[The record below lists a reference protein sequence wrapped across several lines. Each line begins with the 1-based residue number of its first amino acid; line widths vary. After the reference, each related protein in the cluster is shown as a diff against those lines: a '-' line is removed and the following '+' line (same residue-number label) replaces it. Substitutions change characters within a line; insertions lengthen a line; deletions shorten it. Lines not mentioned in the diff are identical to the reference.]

1 VAARGAVEA
10 ACSRCHSF
18 KTDSSEHELTW
29 ALRGLG
35 VSGFAKP
42 GGIGTDNSVG
52 VRKRSEVQREV
63 ADYWKDV
70 ASKQRGWT
78 ERQLNE
84 GRVNTEAGSQ
94 TEVGLRTEGK
104 QSLGDRHWRIAETE
118 TGPAVSQGRAET
130 STVKGDEGVNGSAAV
145 SSCENREELSEAQR
159 GVETRMKEALH
170 APQRSLD
177 SVDEFFE
184 CRSGRNSDSSPEAS
198 LKGFREGSSKS
209 LVLDMDGSENATH
222 ETGAAGIRGGATSAA
237 HHRSRSADFLERSV
251 SRDEVSFG
259 SSKQPPVGET
269 RAGSTRPAEVEVE
282 KPPLRRFGMLE
293 SFLSMQTGAQETELE
308 RPLLSYR
315 SSGLEFD
322 PMSDVR
328 PLEPQGSTTS
338 VPSAFITSAMVP
350 LTAELTR
357 ASLGKVQI
365 DFRNAGSV
373 VRLGES
379 PVASARGL
387 GFSFGRRLMLDV
399 PASCP
404 VDTLA
409 LVMLTKYLRDMVD
422 SGSI

>member
-18 KTDSSEHELTW
+18 KTGSSEHELTW

-42 GGIGTDNSVG
+42 GGIGTDNSFG
-52 VRKRSEVQREV
+52 VRNRSEVQREV

-70 ASKQRGWT
+70 ASKQRGWA

-84 GRVNTEAGSQ
+84 GRVSTEAGSQ
-94 TEVGLRTEGK
+94 TEVVLRTEGK

-118 TGPAVSQGRAET
+118 TGPAVSQGLAET
-130 STVKGDEGVNGSAAV
+130 STVKKDGGANDSAAV
-145 SSCENREELSEAQR
+145 SSCESTRESSAAQR
-159 GVETRMKEALH
+159 GLDTSTTEALH

-198 LKGFREGSSKS
+198 LQGFREGSSKS
-209 LVLDMDGSENATH
+209 LVLNMDRSENATP
-222 ETGAAGIRGGATSAA
+222 ETGAAGIRGGATSAP
-237 HHRSRSADFLERSV
+237 HDRSRSADFLERSV
-251 SRDEVSFG
+251 SCDEVSFG
-259 SSKQPPVGET
+259 SSKQLGENP
-269 RAGSTRPAEVEVE
+269 ASSVRPAEVEVE

-293 SFLSMQTGAQETELE
+293 SFLSMQTGAKGTELE

-328 PLEPQGSTTS
+328 PLEHQGST

-357 ASLGKVQI
+357 ASLGKVEI
-365 DFRNAGSV
+365 DFRNAGSDV
-373 VRLGES
+373 QLGES

-387 GFSFGRRLMLDV
+387 SFSFGRRLMLDV
-399 PASCP
+399 SASCP